1 MIEIRKVQTTDGHRI
16 DHFVESDAQITIEA
30 QNLMLFPALIDPHVH
45 FRVPGGEHKED
56 WETGARAAIA
66 GGVTTVFDMPNNDP
80 PCTTLERL
88 KEKQTLIKT
97 QITRVRIPLHY
108 RLFFGA
114 DAKHLNELPKVK
126 KEIAGLKIY
135 MGSST
140 GGLLM
145 SDKAALDEAFRIAG
159 LHDILVAVHA
169 EDEQLIQINRKQYET
184 TSDPSVHSAI
194 RSPAV
199 AARSVELAIALAKKH
214 KARLYIVHVSSREEL
229 ELIRAAKKEGL
240 PVYAEAAPHHLFLSE
255 SAYGQMGTKALVNP
269 PLRSSK
275 DCEALWEAID
285 DETIDTIG
293 TDHAPHTLKEK
304 NQSYGSA
311 PSGFPSIELYFPLLL
326 NAYHEKKLSLE
337 QIVSLTH
344 TRPQEIFDLPL
355 NEDVVLVDLNKKR
368 KVEDAHL
375 HTKAKWSPY
384 AGWTLQGWP
393 RYTIL
398 DGKLFDLEKL

>member
-16 DHFVESDAQITIEA
+16 DHFVESDAQISIDAEE
-30 QNLMLFPALIDPHVH
+30 LMLFPALIDPHVH
-45 FRVPGGEHKED
+45 FRTPGAEHKEN

-80 PCTTLERL
+80 PCITLERL
-88 KEKQTLIKT
+88 LEKKRLIDS
-97 QITRVRIPLHY
+97 QIAKAKIPLRY

-114 DAKHLNELPKVK
+114 DRKTLSQIPKVK
-126 KEIAGLKIY
+126 NQIAGLKIY

-145 SDKAALDEAFRIAG
+145 SDRNSLEEAFRIAG

-169 EDEQLIQINRKQYET
+169 EDEQLIQLNQKKHAGQ
-184 TSDPSVHSAI
+184 SDPRLHSAI

-199 AARSVELAIALAKKH
+199 AAKSVALAIELAKKH
-214 KARLYIVHVSSREEL
+214 KARLYIVHVSSKDEL
-229 ELIRAAKKEGL
+229 DLIRQAKKEEL

-255 SAYGQMGTKALVNP
+255 AAYGKLGTKALVNP

-275 DCEALWEAID
+275 DCEALWEAVS
-285 DETIDTIG
+285 DETIDTVG
-293 TDHAPHTLKEK
+293 TDHAPHTLEEK
-304 NQSYGSA
+304 NRPYGAA

-355 NEDVVLVDLNKKR
+355 NEDIVLVNLNKKR
-368 KVEDAHL
+368 EVSDSDL

-384 AGWTLQGWP
+384 AGRTLQGWP

-398 DGKLFDLEKL
+398 GGKLFDLEKF